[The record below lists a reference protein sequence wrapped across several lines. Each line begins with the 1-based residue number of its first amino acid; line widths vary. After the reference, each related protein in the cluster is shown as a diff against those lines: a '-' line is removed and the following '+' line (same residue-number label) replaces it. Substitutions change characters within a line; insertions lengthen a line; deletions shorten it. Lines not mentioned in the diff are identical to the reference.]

1 MYFLGKLQIWFRGK
15 CKRSNLCSSS
25 VPLLKSPLGPRT
37 AVSGGGLVEGDGLGG
52 GLAAYYEK
60 AFGASFGKT
69 SHHISDRLHKQNI
82 KFTFRSRSEPER
94 QYHRCCGRC
103 VLCRPRRAPRI
114 FRDRLLGGQTSH
126 CLRKLTQSKGF
137 SRSSCTAYS
146 CSTWATNPGARA
158 AKIRHTRSLIP
169 RAAVR

>member
-1 MYFLGKLQIWFRGK
+1 MKQKNGADLKSSVPERDPRGTFFFSTYYFLGKLQIWFRGK

-69 SHHISDRLHKQNI
+69 SHHISDRLHKQKI
-82 KFTFRSRSEPER
+82 KFYISKS
-94 QYHRCCGRC
+94 
-103 VLCRPRRAPRI
+103 
-114 FRDRLLGGQTSH
+114 LGT
-126 CLRKLTQSKGF
+126 
-137 SRSSCTAYS
+137 
-146 CSTWATNPGARA
+146 
-158 AKIRHTRSLIP
+158 
-169 RAAVR
+169 